1 MTEYHSISI
10 YSGTN
15 QKECKVGKYK
25 ISKKMV
31 RKIERRTLINK
42 MRRSMVR
49 TFVKK
54 QASIEAGDKQNAKVA
69 LLNAEKQLMRG
80 AQKGAFNKKMASR
93 KISRLTKKLI
103 NS

>member
-1 MTEYHSISI
+1 
-10 YSGTN
+10 
-15 QKECKVGKYK
+15 
-25 ISKKMV
+25 MV

-42 MRRSMVR
+42 MRRSSVR

-54 QASIEAGDKQNAKVA
+54 AEASIEAGDKKNAKEA
-69 LLNAEKQLMRG
+69 LLDAEKQLMRG
-80 AQKGAFNKKMASR
+80 SQKGAFNKKMASR

>member
-1 MTEYHSISI
+1 
-10 YSGTN
+10 
-15 QKECKVGKYK
+15 
-25 ISKKMV
+25 MV

-42 MRRSMVR
+42 MRRSSVR

-54 QASIEAGDKQNAKVA
+54 AEASIEAGDKKNAKEA

-80 AQKGAFNKKMASR
+80 AQKGSFNKKMASR

>member
-1 MTEYHSISI
+1 MANTKSA
-10 YSGTN
+10 
-15 QKECKVGKYK
+15 
-25 ISKKMV
+25 KKMV

-42 MRRSMVR
+42 MRRSTVR

-54 QASIEAGDKQNAKVA
+54 AEATIEAGDKKIAKEA

>member
-1 MTEYHSISI
+1 MANTKSA
-10 YSGTN
+10 
-15 QKECKVGKYK
+15 
-25 ISKKMV
+25 KKMV
-31 RKIERRTLINK
+31 SKIEKRTIVNR

-49 TFVKK
+49 TSVKK
-54 QASIEAGDKQNAKVA
+54 AEVLIDAGDKENAKEA
-69 LLNAEKQLMRG
+69 LVNAEKQLMRG

>member
-1 MTEYHSISI
+1 MANTKSA
-10 YSGTN
+10 
-15 QKECKVGKYK
+15 
-25 ISKKMV
+25 KKMV
-31 RKIERRTLINK
+31 RKIEKRTIVNR

-49 TFVKK
+49 TSVKK
-54 QASIEAGDKQNAKVA
+54 AEVLIDAGDKENAKEA
-69 LLNAEKQLMRG
+69 LVNAEKQLMRG

>member
-1 MTEYHSISI
+1 MANTKSA
-10 YSGTN
+10 
-15 QKECKVGKYK
+15 
-25 ISKKMV
+25 KKMV

-54 QASIEAGDKQNAKVA
+54 AEASIEAGDKKHAKQA
-69 LLNAEKQLMRG
+69 LIDAESQIMRG
-80 AQKGAFNKKMASR
+80 AQKGAFNKKTASR